1 MRIPSA
7 PAARSASASPVTKD
21 IPKEKGVDLRN
32 AKGMAP
38 LMAAVASG
46 NEALA
51 FELVRWKAT
60 VNLVLKVSGKADRTA
75 MDMAA
80 CAKRTDILENLKR
93 NGGYGLCEKQ
103 EYGDGFQKKSRRK
116 R

>member
-1 MRIPSA
+1 MGLRATLTARTSCGPCKVRIPSA

-80 CAKRTDILENLKR
+80 CAKRTDILTRLTVAFH
-93 NGGYGLCEKQ
+93 LTT
-103 EYGDGFQKKSRRK
+103 
-116 R
+116 